1 MELLNNFGVI
11 GFALAGFLMPEFFSA
26 LGSGKRS
33 VPLGQNLYSTISA
46 ALIAI
51 YFIYS

>member
-1 MELLNNFGVI
+1 MELLNIAGVT
-11 GFALAGFLMPEFFSA
+11 GFALVGLVVPEFCAS
-26 LGSGKRS
+26 LGGGKRS
-33 VPLGQNLYSTISA
+33 VPSGQNLFSTISA